1 MNFGAK
7 CYFNVSINL
16 LIISFVM
23 YAKEK
28 NDVISLNLFFLSYHI
43 TFDVDSAYDNPS
55 VNEKNVP
62 ALNENIRMS
71 TTDNTTFHPSHNQ
84 SDTVN
89 KTDPIHDY
97 QSYANSSGGS
107 GNKNLRLLLP
117 ETDRPIRKVSALA
130 ALCPTNVNPTPSKQV
145 MTSLSPSTI
154 SINLSGMIQHDNLKT
169 ISKIIFG
176 LIFCY
181 I

>member
-1 MNFGAK
+1 
-7 CYFNVSINL
+7 
-16 LIISFVM
+16 M

-62 ALNENIRMS
+62 ALNENIRTS

-84 SDTVN
+84 SSDTVN
-89 KTDPIHDY
+89 KTDTIHDY
-97 QSYANSSGGS
+97 QSYDNSSSSGGS
-107 GNKNLRLLLP
+107 NRNLRLLLP
-117 ETDRPIRKVSALA
+117 ETDRSIRKVSALA

-145 MTSLSPSTI
+145 MTSPSPSTI
-154 SINLSGMIQHDNLKT
+154 SINLSGMRQYDNFK
-169 ISKIIFG
+169 
-176 LIFCY
+176 
-181 I
+181 